1 MGIHECPH
9 ELLLEIFEALIPDY
23 PSLHSCT
30 LVNHQCNRAA
40 SKVLYTRIVYSPRS
54 DERTLSLGDRGKLSE
69 PSAFVSSMLPR
80 NAIHV
85 QRLEISGDIPT
96 RTPPFNQLQEKLPI
110 AIHAYRNLRA
120 AVFTPASHCPNT
132 FTEALLQLQGLPCLE
147 ELEVNSSCADERRAP
162 LLVGIPRLTKLT
174 LRDPPRAI
182 LQLLPEWLPRLKES
196 LLCFHLKGNCGS
208 ITPGVLRSLIPYLQ
222 GIKSFSL
229 GLSYSL
235 ADADVFYFLDLLPS
249 LTHVQLQYYLQF
261 NTPKSV
267 PPFPRLRSLSVKHS
281 ILDTRQDVGRFS
293 VWIRR
298 IISSSKLESLHLIGD
313 ASPSACGASVS
324 FDGLGEHISKR
335 HGPTIR
341 HLNLGSAFL
350 GLPSL
355 RQLCQCCPKL
365 ELLRIAVSLDTL
377 TKFGMVSQGLTH
389 LRTLELYVR
398 NTRRSLRN
406 FNDSFISRA
415 FQDAPKSLRRVTVD
429 HTTWE
434 VRRSTPWIY
443 FFLLYALLTPRH
455 LRCDGRPKKS
465 TRTSFL

>member
-1 MGIHECPH
+1 
-9 ELLLEIFEALIPDY
+9 
-23 PSLHSCT
+23 
-30 LVNHQCNRAA
+30 
-40 SKVLYTRIVYSPRS
+40 
-54 DERTLSLGDRGKLSE
+54 
-69 PSAFVSSMLPR
+69 MLPH

-85 QRLEISGDIPT
+85 QRLEIRGDIPT

-120 AVFTPASHCPNT
+120 AVFTPASYCPNT
-132 FTEALLQLQGLPCLE
+132 FTEALIKLQGLPYLE
-147 ELEVNSSCADERRAP
+147 EVEVNASCADEQRAP
-162 LLVGIPRLTKLT
+162 LLAGIPRLTKLT

-182 LQLLPEWLPRLKES
+182 LQLLPEWLRLLKES

-208 ITPGVLRSLIPYLQ
+208 ITPGVLRSLISYLQ
-222 GIKSFSL
+222 GIESFSL

-235 ADADVFYFLDLLPS
+235 ADADVFHFLDLLPS

-267 PPFPRLRSLSVKHS
+267 PPFPRLRSLSVKHP
-281 ILDTRQDVGRFS
+281 ILETRQDVDRLC

-298 IISSSKLESLHLIGD
+298 IISSSKLESLHLISD
-313 ASPSACGASVS
+313 ASPFACGASVS

-377 TKFGMVSQGLTH
+377 
-389 LRTLELYVR
+389 VR
-398 NTRRSLRN
+398 
-406 FNDSFISRA
+406 
-415 FQDAPKSLRRVTVD
+415 QQQ
-429 HTTWE
+429 
-434 VRRSTPWIY
+434 
-443 FFLLYALLTPRH
+443 
-455 LRCDGRPKKS
+455 
-465 TRTSFL
+465 